1 MNQRIPDS
9 SGGDAEDRDLELLQ
23 RLDRLHVA
31 VVSDSLDHHGVRDN
45 VMAPHI
51 RPLTADARVA
61 GYAATVQLEMV
72 DAIPADSADWYRKE
86 IEAIEAM
93 RPGDVL
99 IGSTCP
105 RSYWGELLATTSIRH
120 EVRGMV
126 ADAYTRD
133 SAALRE
139 LGFPVFVAGIQA
151 QDSLGR
157 VEVVGAGEEIE
168 CGGVRVRQGERV
180 HADPDGVVVIPRA
193 LALDVIAWAEGKMT
207 KEDEMRRDLE
217 SGTTL
222 SAAFRTHKV
231 L

>member
-1 MNQRIPDS
+1 MTHPADDS
-9 SGGDAEDRDLELLQ
+9 PRAALVGRDPVLLE
-23 RLDRLHVA
+23 RLDRLYVA

-51 RPLTADARVA
+51 RPLTDDARVA
-61 GYAATVQLEMV
+61 GFAATVQLEMV
-72 DAIPADSADWYRKE
+72 DKAPEDSADWYRKE

-93 RPGDVL
+93 HPGDVMV
-99 IGSTCP
+99 GSTCP
-105 RSYWGELLATTSIRH
+105 RSYWGELLATTSIHH

-133 SAALRE
+133 AAALRE

-157 VEVVGAGEEIE
+157 VEVVASGGSIE
-168 CGGVRVRQGERV
+168 CGGVTVSQGDLV
-180 HADPDGVVVIPRA
+180 LADADGVVVVPAAIA
-193 LALDVIAWAEGKMT
+193 EDVITWAEDKMARET
-207 KEDEMRRDLE
+207 EMRQDLA

-222 SAAFRTHKV
+222 SDAFRTHKV